1 MEGNKVENKEKKFV
15 KKPHQHK
22 TDKKPVAH
30 KFKREIPYISQRDID
45 LIYDSA
51 EKQISTVF
59 DKCTLVCL
67 KLKSGYILTA
77 SSACVSPE
85 NYSQEEGVKICEF
98 KLKEQLWALE
108 GYLLQN
114 DVEIYNKN
122 KGGNKNGK
130 SNS

>member
-1 MEGNKVENKEKKFV
+1 MEEKKKTENKNKKFV
-15 KKPHQHK
+15 KKSHK
-22 TDKKPVAH
+22 TDKRHNTHNLNH
-30 KFKREIPYISQRDID
+30 KIPYISKRDVD
-45 LIYDSA
+45 MIYDAA

-59 DKCTLVCL
+59 GKCTLVCI
-67 KLKSGYILTA
+67 KLQSGYILTA

-85 NYSQEEGVKICEF
+85 NYSQEEGVKICEY
-98 KLKEQLWALE
+98 KLKDQIWALE